1 MSKSHKNQGKHHSH
15 KTEPEISH
23 TPGYQ
28 NIVPAVYKG
37 DKVFNRILLGVAGTV
52 FLVLF
57 GIFITLLVSAAP
69 SFKEYG
75 LRFFSITKWFARMNR
90 VTMLSAM
97 QTPEN
102 KMSIKVKFLLPL
114 NESSIQA
121 DKFILSDQEG
131 ALHTVVPLID
141 YSGISNHIIV
151 SFDSPIIENTTN
163 ILSIKKSILDAN
175 NLPLADDYRCIFI
188 QQTKVTNEISFPA
201 IEVIDIV
208 GDRYGSMT
216 NYISEDDQRWFGG
229 MPFIAGTLLT
239 SILALLISL
248 PFSMAIAIFLGEYFT
263 SGIISDILKTTNE
276 LLAGIPSIIYGFWAF
291 TFIGPLVYQI
301 FPFSEGGGSNILTAS
316 LVLAIMIIPYSA
328 SLAREVINLVPGD
341 LKEAAYAMGGTR
353 YEVVRRVI
361 IPYSSSGIL
370 AGILLAFGRALGET
384 MAVTLVIGNR
394 NEVPMSIFSSGQTIA
409 SLIASK
415 YAEGGKMQIAAL
427 TELGLILFVITLLFG
442 LLGRYLIKKLSVR

>member
-1 MSKSHKNQGKHHSH
+1 MPQ
-15 KTEPEISH
+15 
-23 TPGYQ
+23 
-28 NIVPAVYKG
+28 
-37 DKVFNRILLGVAGTV
+37 
-52 FLVLF
+52 
-57 GIFITLLVSAAP
+57 TL
-69 SFKEYG
+69 
-75 LRFFSITKWFARMNR
+75 
-90 VTMLSAM
+90 
-97 QTPEN
+97 
-102 KMSIKVKFLLPL
+102 
-114 NESSIQA
+114 
-121 DKFILSDQEG
+121 
-131 ALHTVVPLID
+131 
-141 YSGISNHIIV
+141 
-151 SFDSPIIENTTN
+151 TTN
-163 ILSIKKSILDAN
+163 DVSYGAVQI
-175 NLPLADDYRCIFI
+175 
-188 QQTKVTNEISFPA
+188 
-201 IEVIDIV
+201 IDII
-208 GDRYGSMT
+208 GERYGSIT

-229 MPFIAGTLLT
+229 MPFIIGTLMT

-291 TFIGPLVYQI
+291 TFIGPLVYQL

-328 SLAREVINLVPGD
+328 SLAREVINLVPAD

-384 MAVTLVIGNR
+384 MAVTLVIGNK
-394 NEVPMSIFSSGQTIA
+394 NDVPLSIFSSGQTIA

-415 YAEGGKMQIAAL
+415 YAEGGTMQIAAL
-427 TELGLILFVITLLFG
+427 TELGLILFVITLVFG

>member
-1 MSKSHKNQGKHHSH
+1 MSKSHKNQGKHHAH
-15 KTEPEISH
+15 KIEPETHH
-23 TPGYQ
+23 TPGYR

-37 DKVFNRILLGVAGTV
+37 DKVFNRILLAVAGMV
-52 FLVLF
+52 FLILL
-57 GIFITLLVSAAP
+57 GIFLTLLLTAAP

-75 LRFFSITKWFARMNR
+75 LKFFSITKWFARMNR
-90 VTMLSAM
+90 ISAVSAK
-97 QTPEN
+97 QPADGKWAIE
-102 KMSIKVKFLLPL
+102 IKFILPL
-114 NESSIQA
+114 NESSISP
-121 DKFILSDQEG
+121 DKFILTDNTG
-131 ALHTVVPLID
+131 AVHPVIPALD
-141 YSGISNHIIV
+141 YSGISNKLIAATETPLAV
-151 SFDSPIIENTTN
+151 NTTN
-163 ILSIKKSILDAN
+163 ILEIKKNLLDAN
-175 NLPLADDYRCIFI
+175 NLPLADNYRCVFI
-188 QQTKVTNEISFPA
+188 PQTLTTNDVSYGAVQI
-201 IEVIDIV
+201 IDII
-208 GDRYGSMT
+208 GERYGSIT

-229 MPFIAGTLLT
+229 MPFIIGTLMT

-291 TFIGPLVYQI
+291 TFIGPLVYQL

-328 SLAREVINLVPGD
+328 SLAREVINLVPAD

-384 MAVTLVIGNR
+384 MAVTLVIGNK
-394 NEVPMSIFSSGQTIA
+394 NDVPLSIFSSGQTIA

-415 YAEGGKMQIAAL
+415 YAEGGTMQIAAL
-427 TELGLILFVITLLFG
+427 TELGLILFVITLVFG